1 MHKLLEADPGH
12 RQLGEIALVPHS
24 SPISQSGLIF
34 YTILIDEN
42 ASSHMALGSAI
53 RASLEEGVSMS
64 DEEFSAAG
72 GNLSVGHLDVMI
84 GSGEIDV
91 DGVLA
96 DGTSEPLMRGGEWA
110 YDA

>member
-1 MHKLLEADPGH
+1 
-12 RQLGEIALVPHS
+12 
-24 SPISQSGLIF
+24 
-34 YTILIDEN
+34 
-42 ASSHMALGSAI
+42 MALGSAI

-64 DEEFSAAG
+64 DEDFSAAG